1 MRLGSLSQKCF
12 ESNTKCGRCDKK
24 GRCNIAAPFGTGGR
38 FGMAA
43 AYRVAA
49 PSIRIVPWAALASCW
64 PLPQQ
69 FLPVSA
75 TGGGRRCCTLAMFT
89 GMDIFICS
97 SETPAGVSELLFH
110 GRSHSGERHLPQK
123 PVNRFKVRTN
133 SRHAKK
139 GLLRGAAA
147 PEGQVIAAQTSK
159 LGSSFSMWILD
170 IKALCSGSVNSASFT
185 YLFST
190 AAVRTGSAMVPAPPM
205 QPPGQPMPSSR

>member
-1 MRLGSLSQKCF
+1 MRPGSLSQKCF
-12 ESNTKCGRCDKK
+12 ESNTECGRCDKK
-24 GRCNIAAPFGTGGR
+24 GRCGIAASFEPGGR

-69 FLPVSA
+69 LLPVSA
-75 TGGGRRCCTLAMFT
+75 TGGGRRRCWPCSAERVFLFVVPKRLRAFRNYFFT
-89 GMDIFICS
+89 GGGVAWNGICCKN
-97 SETPAGVSELLFH
+97 L
-110 GRSHSGERHLPQK
+110 
-123 PVNRFKVRTN
+123 RFA
-133 SRHAKK
+133 SCKK

-147 PEGQVIAAQTSK
+147 PEGYVIAAQTSK
-159 LGSSFSMWILD
+159 LGSSFSMWMLD
-170 IKALCSGSVNSASFT
+170 IKALCSGSVNVASFT

>member
-12 ESNTKCGRCDKK
+12 ESNTECGRCDKK
-24 GRCNIAAPFGTGGR
+24 GRCGIAASFEPGGR

-69 FLPVSA
+69 LLPVSA
-75 TGGGRRCCTLAMFT
+75 TGGGRRRCWPCSAEKVFLFVVPKRLRAFRNYFFT
-89 GMDIFICS
+89 GGGVAWNGICCKN
-97 SETPAGVSELLFH
+97 L
-110 GRSHSGERHLPQK
+110 
-123 PVNRFKVRTN
+123 RFA
-133 SRHAKK
+133 SCKK

-147 PEGQVIAAQTSK
+147 PEGYVIAAQTSK
-159 LGSSFSMWILD
+159 LGSSFSMWMLD
-170 IKALCSGSVNSASFT
+170 IKALCSGSVNVASFT

>member
-1 MRLGSLSQKCF
+1 MCLGSLSQKCF
-12 ESNTKCGRCDKK
+12 ESNTECGRCDKK
-24 GRCNIAAPFGTGGR
+24 GRCGIAASFEPGGR

-69 FLPVSA
+69 LLPVSA
-75 TGGGRRCCTLAMFT
+75 TGGGRRRCWPCSAERVFLFVVPKRLRAFRNYFFT
-89 GMDIFICS
+89 GGGVAWNGICCKN
-97 SETPAGVSELLFH
+97 L
-110 GRSHSGERHLPQK
+110 
-123 PVNRFKVRTN
+123 RFA
-133 SRHAKK
+133 SCKK

-147 PEGQVIAAQTSK
+147 PEGYVIAAQTSK
-159 LGSSFSMWILD
+159 LGSSFSMWMLD
-170 IKALCSGSVNSASFT
+170 IKALCSGSVNVASFT

-205 QPPGQPMPSSR
+205 QPPGLPMPSSR

>member
-1 MRLGSLSQKCF
+1 MCLGSLSQKCF
-12 ESNTKCGRCDKK
+12 ESNTECGRCDKK
-24 GRCNIAAPFGTGGR
+24 GRCGIAASFEPGGR

-69 FLPVSA
+69 LLPVSA
-75 TGGGRRCCTLAMFT
+75 TGGGRRRCWPCSAERVFLFVVPKRLRAFQNYFFT
-89 GMDIFICS
+89 GGGVAWNGICCKN
-97 SETPAGVSELLFH
+97 L
-110 GRSHSGERHLPQK
+110 
-123 PVNRFKVRTN
+123 RFA
-133 SRHAKK
+133 SCKK

-147 PEGQVIAAQTSK
+147 PEGYVIAAQTSK
-159 LGSSFSMWILD
+159 LGSSFSMWMLD

-205 QPPGQPMPSSR
+205 QPPGQPMPSSK